1 MNINSN
7 HNIQMD
13 LMRLTEDVKSKAKD
27 YLDDI
32 SEESLYSFIEQAK
45 YIAKTVLENYFF
57 EIDKLYSTGVLK
69 IKDTVVLN
77 QFMDFKTGYRSEMKK
92 WSQTNEIKINRVNID
107 FSDYNSEKAPF
118 VPDKD
123 EYDKHTYYYSCGG
136 ATSVGAVGT
145 AASYA
150 IAYTTHSAICG
161 FATKAGLTALTISCL
176 SIGSAVIAAI
186 AVELLVY
193 YFARKTFSAIKEK
206 RNKQYE
212 QYLFDLEKFNKEVEK
227 KKATLIN
234 EIIKDLK
241 NWLSEAEKYSNQLL
255 QSFNICK

>member
-1 MNINSN
+1 
-7 HNIQMD
+7 MD
-13 LMRLTEDVKSKAKD
+13 QRRLIEDVKSKAKD

-107 FSDYNSEKAPF
+107 FSDYNSEKAPS

-136 ATSVGAVGT
+136 AASVGVAGT
-145 AASYA
+145 AVSYA
-150 IAYTTHSAICG
+150 IASATHTAICG
-161 FATKAGLTALTISCL
+161 FATKAGLTALTVSCL

-193 YFARKTFSAIKEK
+193 YFARKTFSAVKEK

-212 QYLFDLEKFNKEVEK
+212 RYLFDLEKFNKEVEMK
-227 KKATLIN
+227 KTTLIN
-234 EIIKDLK
+234 EVIKDLHY
-241 NWLSEAEKYSNQLL
+241 WLSEAEKYSNQLL